1 MTETASQTVPTA
13 HDRTFIPYVVGT
25 DPEFDKALPYIEIQ
39 EGVPWSDGPMPA
51 RAYSNDAHDP
61 GGMTGEG
68 IIQREYDPK
77 RRQWGLPTRWVRNM
91 SKDEERTIYYTDYWL
106 PYCPLLPKGL
116 DLEFFDLA
124 VNGGIHRAAV
134 TLQRTIGG
142 IAVDGQIGP
151 ATLAA
156 LKNRNVDQMVKG
168 FCAQREAFYRSLST
182 FRYFGKG
189 WIRRS
194 EEIEKQAEAME
205 EPDTLDKAL
214 DDFAKNPPASIM
226 QEQP

>member
-1 MTETASQTVPTA
+1 MIPTA

-25 DPEFDKALPYIEIQ
+25 DPEFDKCLPDIEVQ
-39 EGVPWSDGPMPA
+39 EGVPWSTGPMPA

-68 IIQREYDPK
+68 IIQREYDLK
-77 RRQWGLPTRWVRNM
+77 RRQWGLPTQWVRSM

-106 PYCPLLPKGL
+106 PYCPILPKGL

-124 VNGGIHRAAV
+124 VNGGTHRSAV
-134 TLQRTIGG
+134 TLQQCLPG
-142 IAVDGQIGP
+142 IVVDGMIGP

-156 LKNRNVDQMVKG
+156 VKAVNNIDSIIKT
-168 FCAQREAFYRSLST
+168 FCAKREIFYRSLST

-194 EEIEKQAEAME
+194 EEIEKQAEALKQV
-205 EPDTLDKAL
+205 DWT
-214 DDFAKNPPASIM
+214 M
-226 QEQP
+226 QTK